1 MMTPLK
7 NVETGCLR
15 AVAMHQI
22 SPVAPLPVVLG
33 GGRKL
38 HVAGLIATCCPPH
51 PAHVLSCGRGVE
63 ALLLAML
70 DGHHALSQV
79 GRRLEE
85 RGRFPLLQP
94 GLNRTALQAD
104 RLGQSL
110 EALVAAHRNGV
121 FGALALNALAVSAL
135 ATPWRHQ
142 DPTTLT
148 LSGASAEQARPAQ
161 APVPPRP
168 ASGPSQDGPE
178 DRQQVRLRLG
188 GSRDGLPL
196 RLGVRDG
203 QTRDSPETPVALEE
217 WVALGRDGVRGLVA
231 ARKASGQ
238 RTRGWC
244 REQRVGLL
252 TLVPRPGAV
261 RQEVATWGQQQGA
274 LPLWLAK
281 PGRTRQ
287 EPPRRWHGHSVTRP
301 VAVAYADGRLA
312 VEAIRF
318 LVVHSSQLAQQ
329 AASAATAAHTQE
341 AHRSAEPLQRVA
353 ARWLAWAA
361 DAEAASPDE
370 AGRGPGRRGRTP
382 RLWRSHT
389 RHDRVEAV
397 TSPTKRLRRGRPS
410 KAEASQGEGR

>member
-63 ALLLAML
+63 ALRLAMR
-70 DGHHALSQV
+70 DGPHALSKV

-85 RGRFPLLQP
+85 RGRFPLRQP

-104 RLGQSL
+104 RLGPSR
-110 EALVAAHRNGV
+110 EALGAAHRNGV

-148 LSGASAEQARPAQ
+148 LSGASAEKARPAQ

-217 WVALGRDGVRGLVA
+217 CVALGRDGVRGLVA

-238 RTRGWC
+238 RTRGLC

-261 RQEVATWGQQQGA
+261 RQDA

-287 EPPRRWHGHSVTRP
+287 EPPRRWHGHSGTRP

-410 KAEASQGEGR
+410 KAAASQGEGR